1 MVEEKQ
7 QTPPLQP
14 MISLA
19 IVAKLAYLSAIGAEQ
34 ADENTLNHVARVIA
48 SSTDIFDCRPVQSG
62 AKPTLLT
69 PDEIRSGRFGG
80 GGLTLNFNDAWPSR
94 TNLCIRVVDV
104 GRVIVEINGVFRPPL

>member
-1 MVEEKQ
+1 MVEEKKP
-7 QTPPLQP
+7 TPPLQP

-19 IVAKLAYLSAIGAEQ
+19 IVAKLSYLSAIGGEQ

-62 AKPTLLT
+62 AAPTLTT
-69 PDEIRSGRFGG
+69 PDEIRSGRFAGG
-80 GGLTLNFNDAWPSR
+80 GSTLNFDDGRASR

-104 GRVIVEINGVFRPPL
+104 SRVIVEVNGG